1 MINHHV
7 VYFGLDGLDGLDGP
21 PVVIGFLNLSRK
33 LDTCDLIFEQCDKN
47 I

>member
-7 VYFGLDGLDGLDGP
+7 VYFGLDGP